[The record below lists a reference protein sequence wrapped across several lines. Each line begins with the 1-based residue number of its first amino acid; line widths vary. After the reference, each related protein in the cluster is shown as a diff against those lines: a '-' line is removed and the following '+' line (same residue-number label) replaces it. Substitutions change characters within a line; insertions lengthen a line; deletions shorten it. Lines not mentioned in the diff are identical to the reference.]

1 MITFLSS
8 RFEYD
13 MIFFELSQGV
23 FYQRRGVA
31 FERLVGSPTAFVGFY
46 KPIAIFSYTDAST
59 QLSCCVE
66 DSYKPIAVAI
76 FSYTDDGN
84 GFFFLVDNF

>member
-23 FYQRRGVA
+23 LTIRINAECAYGIRWVRNLTYELA
-31 FERLVGSPTAFVGFY
+31 TRNMLHAL
-46 KPIAIFSYTDAST
+46 FSLPHLLT
-59 QLSCCVE
+59 
-66 DSYKPIAVAI
+66 
-76 FSYTDDGN
+76 
-84 GFFFLVDNF
+84 